1 MGKSKKRSRASRSRL
16 NPLSNNNG
24 NDSNNNRK
32 DANLITKKIEP
43 LLNNLKSAIANDRS
57 MALNSISVLCED
69 PHLRGLLLRE
79 KLIQI
84 ILSNLLNDENTDI
97 VVESFGLLRN
107 LTLEEGYDVSVYL
120 WRSDIWISIK
130 SGFEKLTTSLHALNE
145 SSSDNGKNGKESKRL
160 LFDFADNLLSLIV
173 ALCNGSNDILTQILT
188 TDKLQELF
196 AVIIELLKFGID
208 KLPIQLFNTILDLI
222 YDLSTESFEFIDAI
236 TQDDV
241 LSEFIMSLP
250 VSSNTIHP
258 KSNSLTEVLIQGI
271 YLQFLDNNVTYD
283 QGSTMIVTLHNT
295 IAKLNLNEIQKDLST
310 TLQDDELS
318 SMDNSKMTTKIKDY
332 AKRRSAAQMKLQS
345 IEIGLDIITATIE
358 IIASVHEASSGKISI
373 PDNLIQCLVDM
384 VPELFIELFDVCTA
398 RCLIGWN
405 NLLWLFLGVGFNFFE
420 LKSKDNGRTMYKS
433 LWDRTTALND
443 DEYDNG
449 KDLGVLIG
457 KYSVIWVLLKITSTM
472 QETPLNFLKE
482 FGILNNVNFVNQLIE
497 KFNKWDDVELK
508 QRLAG
513 ILSCLG
519 SFQGQDLQL
528 NEIIGKFFLEQCCN
542 DKVPI
547 SVVNDLLNFI
557 FEMYCDGNFDYDG
570 PVFVNNEFASIL
582 KEKVAPTV
590 KDRFKFVD
598 KNKEPELKER
608 CNETFNTLNSFI
620 QYKETEKS

>member
-1 MGKSKKRSRASRSRL
+1 
-16 NPLSNNNG
+16 
-24 NDSNNNRK
+24 
-32 DANLITKKIEP
+32 
-43 LLNNLKSAIANDRS
+43 
-57 MALNSISVLCED
+57 
-69 PHLRGLLLRE
+69 
-79 KLIQI
+79 
-84 ILSNLLNDENTDI
+84 
-97 VVESFGLLRN
+97 
-107 LTLEEGYDVSVYL
+107 
-120 WRSDIWISIK
+120 
-130 SGFEKLTTSLHALNE
+130 
-145 SSSDNGKNGKESKRL
+145 
-160 LFDFADNLLSLIV
+160 
-173 ALCNGSNDILTQILT
+173 
-188 TDKLQELF
+188 
-196 AVIIELLKFGID
+196 
-208 KLPIQLFNTILDLI
+208 
-222 YDLSTESFEFIDAI
+222 
-236 TQDDV
+236 
-241 LSEFIMSLP
+241 
-250 VSSNTIHP
+250 
-258 KSNSLTEVLIQGI
+258 
-271 YLQFLDNNVTYD
+271 
-283 QGSTMIVTLHNT
+283 
-295 IAKLNLNEIQKDLST
+295 
-310 TLQDDELS
+310 
-318 SMDNSKMTTKIKDY
+318 MTTKIKDY